1 MQLDQTDIGAVL
13 EAIEEIADREYCLQ
27 ELIGLCIPV
36 EAIVPFDGMG
46 AVPGENVLLAL
57 ALFVGA
63 DVWKFAV
70 DDNGEFLFHRLKI
83 CIRQR
88 AIELRNSLA
97 Q

>member
-1 MQLDQTDIGAVL
+1 MQLDQTDVGAVL
-13 EAIEEIADREYCLQ
+13 EVIEEIADRNYCEQ
-27 ELIGLCIPV
+27 DLIALCVPV
-36 EAIVPFDGMG
+36 EAIAVFDEMG
-46 AVPGENVLLAL
+46 TIPGKNVLLAL

-70 DDNGEFLFHRLKI
+70 DENGEFLFHRLKV